1 MTKRVIIWTVGGLI
15 FGLALGAL
23 IGTTVG
29 ENTLVGW
36 MVITAIGGTLFFGLW
51 GYANEQHRKV
61 RHAGDK
67 PKKNSV

>member
-1 MTKRVIIWTVGGLI
+1 MSRRVIIWTVSGLV
-15 FGLALGAL
+15 FGILLGIL

-36 MVITAIGGTLFFGLW
+36 TVISAIGGMLFFGLW

-61 RHAGDK
+61 RQ
-67 PKKNSV
+67 PKS